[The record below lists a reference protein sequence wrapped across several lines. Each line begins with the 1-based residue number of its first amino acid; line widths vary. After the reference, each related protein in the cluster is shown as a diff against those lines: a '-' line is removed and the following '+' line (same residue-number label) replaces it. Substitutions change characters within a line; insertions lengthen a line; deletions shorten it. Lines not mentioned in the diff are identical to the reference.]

1 MTTLGF
7 RFTIDGVHDETLVV
21 REYQGEESVSDSFS
35 GPRERVYGFRYQ
47 IELASR
53 NADLAAK
60 QIVDKTALLEV
71 IQNGEVTQCV
81 HGIVRHFSK
90 GDTGHS
96 HTFYSVTLVPALE
109 RLSLRRNS
117 RIFQEKNILDIFKIL
132 FQEMNITDYVFSVKR
147 ECALREFCVQYRESD
162 LDFFHRLAAEEGLMY
177 TFTHEEG
184 KHTLVVTDNSEG
196 FAPLG
201 SPVPYNALSGGHMTT
216 PYVSTMAE
224 HYQSEVSSVLMQ
236 DYSFKKPDYN
246 FAQSMDGT
254 DLSYQLSDYEYFDHP
269 GRFKD
274 DANGKAFSQIRLEYL
289 RRTTHTASG
298 KSNDAR
304 VQGGVRFELEEH
316 IDAAMNREWLA
327 VSVSHQGTQP
337 QALEEAGGHG
347 ATTYANQFTV
357 IPKESLWRATPQ
369 PKPQVDGPCIA
380 TVVGPKGEEIY
391 CDEHGR
397 VKLHFPWD
405 RYDQSDEQS
414 SCWVRVAQGWAGAQY
429 GFMAIPR
436 IGHEVIV
443 SFLNGDPDQPIITG
457 RTYHATN
464 VPPYILPNHKTRT
477 VLKTQTHQGEGSNE
491 VRFEDQSGVEQIYI
505 HAQKDQDI
513 VTNNIHRESVGLD
526 SHRRV
531 GRHFYQMITE
541 NVHRLVGKN
550 VTEEFG
556 QDHHVKVGRNVVQRI
571 VGKLSQF
578 ISGGI
583 IQKIDGGLV
592 TQMSASEEKEIGANQ
607 RVAVSNESYL
617 KAKQI
622 ILDAGDSLTIHG
634 PGGFVKIDSGGVTIS
649 GSKVKINEG
658 GSPDKGTAPTMVK
671 PDDTDKPQE
680 PEAPDRRG

>member
-71 IQNGEVTQCV
+71 IQNGEVTQHV

-177 TFTHEEG
+177 TFTHEKG
-184 KHTLVVTDNSEG
+184 KHTLVITDNSEG

-216 PYVSTMAE
+216 PYVSTMTE

-246 FAQSMDGT
+246 FAQSMDGA
-254 DLSYQLSDYEYFDHP
+254 DLSYQLSNYEHFDHP

-289 RRTTHTASG
+289 RRTAHTASG

-316 IDAAMNREWLA
+316 IDSAMNREWLA
-327 VSVSHQGTQP
+327 VSVSHQGSQP

-357 IPKESLWRATPQ
+357 IPKETLWRATPQ

-405 RYDQSDEQS
+405 RYDQSDEKS
-414 SCWVRVAQGWAGAQY
+414 SCWVRVSQGWAGAQY

-457 RTYHATN
+457 RTYHATH

-491 VRFEDQSGVEQIYI
+491 IRFEDQSGVEQIYV

-513 VTNNIHRESVGLD
+513 VINNIHRESVGLD

-531 GRHFYQMITE
+531 GRHLYQMITE

-550 VTEEFG
+550 VNEELG
-556 QDHHVKVGRNVVQRI
+556 QDFHQKVGRNVVQRI
-571 VGKLSQF
+571 IGKLSQF

-583 IQKIDGGLV
+583 IQKIEGAWV
-592 TQMSASEEKEIGANQ
+592 AEITASEEKKIGANQ
-607 RVAVSNESYL
+607 RVEVNNESYL
-617 KAKQI
+617 KAKKV

-634 PGGFVKIDSGGVTIS
+634 PGGFVKIDKGGVTIS
-649 GSKVKINEG
+649 GTKVKINEG

-671 PDDTDKPQE
+671 PDETNKPQE

>member
-216 PYVSTMAE
+216 PYVSTMTE

>member
-7 RFTIDGVHDETLVV
+7 RFTIDGVHDDTLVV
-21 REYQGEESVSDSFS
+21 REYQGEESVSDSTS
-35 GPRERVYGFRYQ
+35 RSEERIYGFRYQ

-71 IQNGEVTQCV
+71 IQNGEVTQKV
-81 HGIVRHFSK
+81 HGIVRHFSR

-96 HTFYSVTLVPALE
+96 HSFYSVTLVPALE

-147 ECALREFCVQYRESD
+147 ECAPREFCVQYRESD

-177 TFTHEEG
+177 TFTHEKG
-184 KHTLVVTDNSEG
+184 KHTLVLTDNSEG
-196 FAPLG
+196 FTPLG

-216 PYVSTMAE
+216 PYVSTMTE
-224 HYQSEVSSVLMQ
+224 HYQSEVSSIMMQ

-246 FAQSMDGT
+246 FAQSLDGT
-254 DLSYQLSDYEYFDHP
+254 DLSYQLPDYEYFDHP

-274 DANGKAFSQIRLEYL
+274 DANGKAFSKIRLEYL

-304 VQGGVRFELEEH
+304 VQGGVCFELEEH

-357 IPKESLWRATPQ
+357 IPKETLWRATPQ

-405 RYDQSDEQS
+405 RYDQSDEKS
-414 SCWVRVAQGWAGAQY
+414 SCWVRVAQGWAGGQY

-464 VPPYILPNHKTRT
+464 VTPYLLPNHKTRT

-513 VTNNIHRESVGLD
+513 VINNIHRESVGLD

-531 GRHFYQMITE
+531 GRHLYQMITE

-550 VTEEFG
+550 VNEEFG
-556 QDHHVKVGRNVVQRI
+556 QDHHVKVGRNVIQRI
-571 VGKLSQF
+571 IGKLSQF

-583 IQKIDGGLV
+583 IQKIEGAWVADI
-592 TQMSASEEKEIGANQ
+592 TASEEKKIGANQ
-607 RVAVSNESYL
+607 RVEVNNESYL
-617 KAKQI
+617 KAKKV

-649 GSKVKINEG
+649 GTKVKINEG

-671 PDDTDKPQE
+671 PDETNKPQE